1 MAENASSGRV
11 DITGP
16 FVDLY
21 NRLTGYTFKADLQE
35 AFSMTVQ
42 NEEAR
47 PRRASHVD
55 EELAI
60 RFVNTVAWRRADE
73 QEERLPSAE
82 ALLRWFAEAR
92 LFDAGFLRALSLE
105 WKGDPVLAENG
116 YQTALSLRETI
127 YRALQSAAS
136 DKAPAKTDLSL
147 LSQLLNAGPPGMQLS
162 VQRGR
167 YLWNADGHAN
177 GVCVLLMPVVI
188 SALALLTG
196 PHSHKV
202 KQCQDDRGCGWLFVD
217 ESRAQNR
224 RWCSMG
230 DCGNRAKARRHYVR
244 QRDADV

>member
-1 MAENASSGRV
+1 
-11 DITGP
+11 
-16 FVDLY
+16 
-21 NRLTGYTFKADLQE
+21 
-35 AFSMTVQ
+35 MTIQ

-47 PRRASHVD
+47 PRRASQVD

-73 QEERLPSAE
+73 QEERLPSVK
-82 ALLRWFAEAR
+82 ALLRWFAAAQ
-92 LFDAGFLRALSLE
+92 LFDARFLRALTLE
-105 WKGDPVLAENG
+105 WKDDPALAEYG

-127 YRALQSAAS
+127 YRALHSAAPS
-136 DKAPAKTDLSL
+136 NAVAETDLSL
-147 LSQLLNAGPPGMQLS
+147 LSRLLNAGAPGMQLS

-167 YLWNADGHAN
+167 YVWSADGHAN
-177 GVCVLLMPVVI
+177 GVCVLLMPVLI
-188 SALALLTG
+188 SAVALLTG
-196 PHSHKV
+196 PHAHKV

-244 QRDADV
+244 QRDAGV